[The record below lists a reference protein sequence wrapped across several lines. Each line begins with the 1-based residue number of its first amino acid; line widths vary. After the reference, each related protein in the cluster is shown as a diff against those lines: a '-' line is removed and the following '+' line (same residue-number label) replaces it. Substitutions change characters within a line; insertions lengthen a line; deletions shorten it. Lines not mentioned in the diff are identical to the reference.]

1 MGEELGA
8 RGEREGNASEK
19 EEGAGEDLPRRAR
32 HPPAPWR
39 SRSARGALH
48 LRVPGIGLAPALSLP
63 SVLTRRIEVP
73 LRGRRS
79 SGETQVPGA
88 LDPFCHILPYRPR

>member
-8 RGEREGNASEK
+8 RGEREGSASEK

-39 SRSARGALH
+39 SRSARGRPAPP
-48 LRVPGIGLAPALSLP
+48 RPWDRPGSRPESAKCAYPEDRSPAPWSAFE
-63 SVLTRRIEVP
+63 RRDTGP
-73 LRGRRS
+73 WS
-79 SGETQVPGA
+79 T
-88 LDPFCHILPYRPR
+88 